1 VSATGT
7 ADFELLKR
15 RNRRLGIRLGLFA
28 VAMLGFACL
37 LWKFGGVLCDWAG
50 IGIAPLGRTGGVHL
64 TVADVF
70 SVPLGELRAA
80 HENYLPT
87 LMGR

>member
-1 VSATGT
+1 MSATGT

-50 IGIAPLGRTGGVHL
+50 IGIAPNQAPANGARVVDDG
-64 TVADVF
+64 A
-70 SVPLGELRAA
+70 ER
-80 HENYLPT
+80 
-87 LMGR
+87 